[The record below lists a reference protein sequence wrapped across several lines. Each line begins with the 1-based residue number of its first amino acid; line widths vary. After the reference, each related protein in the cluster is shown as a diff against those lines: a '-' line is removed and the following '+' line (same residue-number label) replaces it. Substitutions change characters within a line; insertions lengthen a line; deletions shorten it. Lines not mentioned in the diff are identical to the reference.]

1 MLDLES
7 VMWLYYGEKGTN
19 WEYAKTGDQGINGE
33 QAIFKTIEWP
43 PPTGQAWTQ
52 AAVTFSR
59 PTSAAA
65 RPSTRTRRPSKP
77 TCTPPVRRTK
87 PSRSRKTCSCRRVII
102 EVADAAAVADA
113 EVSINQ
119 HITTSISEFSLGK
132 KDPTNDRDWNEYVDT
147 FESMN
152 LDGYLEIY
160 QRAYDSRPN

>member
-1 MLDLES
+1 MAPADRTGLDAGGSDFLSADFRGGAAIDPNAPTFEAD
-7 VMWLYYGEKGTN
+7 LYT
-19 WEYAKTGDQGINGE
+19 A
-33 QAIFKTIEWP
+33 
-43 PPTGQAWTQ
+43 GQAYEAFAQ
-52 AAVTFSR
+52 
-59 PTSAAA
+59 P
-65 RPSTRTRRPSKP
+65 KDMQL
-77 TCTPPVRRTK
+77 PP
-87 PSRSRKTCSCRRVII
+87 VII